1 MHNDADINMK
11 YLLSRLQTRLII
23 EATKDN
29 TVPLTK
35 DGLREACIA
44 KMQEARDKVCNEVFT
59 TERDFVAGKE
69 GLVLMALRARLS

>member
-1 MHNDADINMK
+1 MSMIHINMK
-11 YLLSRLQTRLII
+11 YLLSRCWQTRLII

-44 KMQEARDKVCNEVFT
+44 KMKSSRQKVCDEVFT
-59 TERDFVAGKE
+59 TERDFVAGQ
-69 GLVLMALRARLS
+69 GC